1 MKAVVEDLGGSQKKL
16 VFDIP
21 PEEVKEEMDKYC
33 KKLAKEVDVKGFRKG
48 KAPASLIRRYFKQQI
63 HGEVA
68 SQIVSSSLEKALK
81 EHSLTPLGEPEIDTP
96 PLEEGKG
103 FPFTV
108 TLDVKP
114 EVDVKDYKEIQLDTE
129 PLEVEEEEINKSLD
143 ELRKAHAEL
152 KDIEEDRGAVNE
164 EVVLVDYQ
172 GYLEG
177 APLPGD
183 EKKDVYIEIGS
194 GNHKKEVE
202 DALIGALVG
211 DTREVDVD
219 YPANFLN
226 KEIAGK
232 TVQYRFHVKKIL
244 KKILPELD
252 DEFAKD
258 VGTYENLEALKE
270 RLTQEILNEKKIRL
284 RKRLE
289 EELLDKILENNTFD
303 APRAL
308 VKSRRDQM
316 IMDARSHF
324 LSRGVTLEQDSEDF
338 QKLEAE
344 FDTLADK
351 EVKKHLLLEAIAKKE
366 SIQVSDADMEEEINK
381 IAGRHNQ
388 TVEKVKA
395 DIQKQE
401 DGMERFRQNQLI
413 TRTLDFLLPPD
424 TIKEGEKNGS
434 KKDKAADK

>member
-1 MKAVVEDLGGSQKKL
+1 M
-16 VFDIP
+16 
-21 PEEVKEEMDKYC
+21 
-33 KKLAKEVDVKGFRKG
+33 
-48 KAPASLIRRYFKQQI
+48 
-63 HGEVA
+63 
-68 SQIVSSSLEKALK
+68 
-81 EHSLTPLGEPEIDTP
+81 
-96 PLEEGKG
+96 
-103 FPFTV
+103 
-108 TLDVKP
+108 
-114 EVDVKDYKEIQLDTE
+114 
-129 PLEVEEEEINKSLD
+129 
-143 ELRKAHAEL
+143 
-152 KDIEEDRGAVNE
+152 
-164 EVVLVDYQ
+164 
-172 GYLEG
+172 
-177 APLPGD
+177 
-183 EKKDVYIEIGS
+183 
-194 GNHKKEVE
+194 
-202 DALIGALVG
+202 
-211 DTREVDVD
+211 DVD

-366 SIQVSDADMEEEINK
+366 SIQVSDADVEAEINK
-381 IAGRHNQ
+381 ISERHNQ
-388 TVEKVKA
+388 TLEKVKA

-401 DGMERFRQNQLI
+401 DGMERFRQNLVI